1 MEQGAVEKLRNPYE
15 VLGVS
20 EGASEEEIKKAYR
33 ELVKKYHPDQY
44 RDNPLSKLAE
54 EKLAEINQAYEYLMK
69 NRFNRNTGGRS
80 RSGETWGDGGT
91 RWGGSSESSIF
102 NEVKRNINLG
112 NIRTAEEILDRYDI
126 RNAQW
131 YYLKGIVFLRKG
143 WYDEA
148 VSHIRT
154 AVSMDPDNPE
164 YRSTLNKLNMSN
176 TYYHWNA
183 HRRGYNESPDLCTIC
198 SCLWCA
204 DCCCECGG
212 GDLIPCC

>member
-1 MEQGAVEKLRNPYE
+1 MRNPYE
-15 VLGVS
+15 VLGLK
-20 EGASEEEIKKAYR
+20 EGANEEEVKKAYR

-44 RDNPLSKLAE
+44 RDHPLSKLAE
-54 EKLAEINQAYEYLMK
+54 EKLAEINEAYDYLMK
-69 NRFNRNTGGRS
+69 TRFSKSSGGWSQSGRS
-80 RSGETWGDGGT
+80 RGDTGRSWGDSGAG
-91 RWGGSSESSIF
+91 WGGGSESSVF

-112 NIRTAEEILDRYDI
+112 NIRAAEEILDRTDI

-164 YRSTLNKLNMSN
+164 YRSTLSKIQMTNRQF
-176 TYYHWNA
+176 HWDAN
-183 HRRGYNESPDLCTIC
+183 RRGYNEGPDLCSIC
-198 SCLWCA
+198 SFLWCA